1 MAKVKLEVIP
11 WLTDYFGARGAS
23 RLVLEEEAAEGQ
35 TVRDLLDRLAARYQ
49 EFGNLAF
56 DADKGQL
63 SGHITV
69 ICNDRLLELLS
80 GLDTVLKDGDAIML
94 LPAYAGG

>member
-23 RLVLEEEAAEGQ
+23 RLVLEEEAAEGEK
-35 TVRDLLDRLAARYQ
+35 VRDLLVRLADRYQ
-49 EFGNLAF
+49 EFGRLAF
-56 DADKGQL
+56 DAEKGQL

-69 ICNDRLLELLS
+69 ICNNRLLELLD
-80 GLDTVLKDGDAIML
+80 GLDTVLKEGDTILL